1 MRLHGSISIAAIAGL
16 IAAAYSVA
24 VAAETPQIDSRVQG
38 ALEHFYAQSD
48 ANRELA
54 NRAAA
59 VLVFPHVTEPEA
71 APGGESGEGALEID
85 GKTIGYYK
93 ISVAAVGAQAGV
105 ARRSEV
111 FLFMT
116 HEALAGFMRSS
127 DWTVGA
133 DTGVAIAQQ
142 AAGAQYQG
150 GAIHEPVLAF
160 VFGESGPI
168 GDASLEGTQ
177 VTKLPE

>member
-1 MRLHGSISIAAIAGL
+1 MDG
-16 IAAAYSVA
+16 
-24 VAAETPQIDSRVQG
+24 SRVQG
-38 ALEHFYAQSD
+38 ALEHFYAQND
-48 ANRELA
+48 LNRVLA
-54 NRAAA
+54 NKAAA

-71 APGGESGEGALEID
+71 AAGGESGEGALEID

-93 ISVAAVGAQAGV
+93 ISVASVGAKPGV

-116 HEALAGFMRSS
+116 HEALAGFMRSR
-127 DWTVGA
+127 DWRVGA
-133 DTGVAIAQQ
+133 DSGVAIAHK
-142 AAGAQYQG
+142 AAGAQYQR
-150 GAIHEPVLAF
+150 GALHEPVLAF
-160 VFGESGPI
+160 VFAETGLI